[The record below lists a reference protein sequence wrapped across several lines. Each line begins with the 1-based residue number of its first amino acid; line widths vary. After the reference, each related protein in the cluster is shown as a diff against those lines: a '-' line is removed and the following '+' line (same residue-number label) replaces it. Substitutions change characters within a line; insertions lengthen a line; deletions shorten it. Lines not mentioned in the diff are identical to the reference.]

1 MSERQQLEKLLN
13 DPNARK
19 MLDLIANAEGVKH
32 GYNTLFGNERVGSL
46 KAHPNVRKQ
55 FKQTDGKTNTTTA
68 AGRYQFLKP
77 TWDGLA
83 RQYGLTDFSPRNQ
96 DLGALALIKRRG
108 ALDDVLK
115 GDYRSAVNKLGKE
128 WASLPSSPY
137 AQPKKSWGQLG
148 LEGNTA
154 KGNRMQKASM
164 NDLHSLFKGAP
175 TIQKAN
181 FTGRQL
187 RPGFASDIPPELRNT
202 APIPQGRKVASQ
214 SGNLASMN
222 DLHSLFTAQKRANF
236 TPPDVSK
243 AADQKA
249 QKEQLKKQGPT
260 QFWES
265 ALLGAA
271 DIGVPVVQG
280 AEYVADGIRGGINKL
295 FGTNLETDRYEKLTK
310 SYKDIDSA
318 HKTVRKANNQGMDI
332 TRMGANMVLTAPLA
346 AAGGTLKAGVPLA
359 SKAGAEFLARN
370 AAVGATMG
378 ATGIHENNTQ
388 RLQSMGAG
396 ALGGAI
402 GAGVGQKVGEGAVRV
417 ARKLTP
423 TKTAQRLSQQV
434 DDQIS
439 IVLKQNNIKMG
450 DLTDDVVAGLRK
462 DVADAMKSGK
472 AINKE
477 AVARKLVFDRL
488 GIKPTQAQLTGN
500 PQLWQK
506 QAELAKIQGAGDPLR
521 GQIIQNEEKLIG
533 LLDDTISQTGGRATD
548 QYGAIKGAADSLLEQ
563 NQQNKDFVRSAY
575 DYAIKADGNN
585 VVLDGRGFANDAFTR
600 LDQQYAA
607 SSLPSGVQKILK
619 DVSDHP
625 DQFTL
630 GKSEELIKILNRE
643 YSSSLQ
649 NGQPTSSTYAIGL
662 VRDALKGRQDEALQ
676 GLVSSGS
683 DAAQAYQ
690 FARQAH
696 GLSKQQI
703 ERMPLLQDVLKGAE
717 PDKLFSK
724 HILNGNVDQL
734 DETLKTLS
742 NVNPQAIT
750 DIKQQ
755 TLQWISKRAV
765 NQNGGFSPAGMKKAL
780 DSLGDRRLATM
791 FGPDELKR
799 IKDIGMAGHYLVT
812 QPNHSYVNNSN
823 TSAALVNFFGGLVNK
838 PGVRVLLSPLK
849 DVADSVQV
857 NRALKTS
864 IATEKTP
871 QAIQQTLSSGEQS
884 LIDRLAQLGLI
895 SGANP
900 PDPQ

>member
-32 GYNTLFGNERVGSL
+32 GYNTLFGNERVSSL
-46 KAHPNVRKQ
+46 RAHPNVRKQ

-96 DLGALALIKRRG
+96 DLGALALIKQRG
-108 ALDDVLK
+108 ALNDVLK

-128 WASLPSSPY
+128 WASLPSSNY

-148 LEGNTA
+148 LEGNSA
-154 KGNRMQKASM
+154 KGSRMQKASM

-187 RPGFASDIPPELRNT
+187 RPGFASDIPPELRST
-202 APIPQGRKVASQ
+202 APIPQGRKVSSQ
-214 SGNLASMN
+214 NSNLASMN

-260 QFWES
+260 QLWES

-280 AEYVADGIRGGINKL
+280 AEYVADGIRGGINKI
-295 FGTNLETDRYEKLTK
+295 FGTNLETDRYERLTK

-318 HKTVRKANNQGMDI
+318 HKTVRKANNQGMDVV
-332 TRMGANMVLTAPLA
+332 RMGANMVLTAPLA

-402 GAGVGQKVGEGAVRV
+402 GAGVGQKVGEGAVKV
-417 ARKLTP
+417 VNKIP
-423 TKTAQRLSQQV
+423 TRATTQKISAAI
-434 DDQIS
+434 DDQIE
-439 IVLKQNNIKMG
+439 IALKQSNIKIG
-450 DLTDDVVAGLRK
+450 DLSDDIVAGLRK
-462 DVADAMKSGK
+462 DVGAALKSGR
-472 AINKE
+472 AVNKE
-477 AVARKLVFDRL
+477 AVARKIVFEKL
-488 GIKPTQAQLTGN
+488 GITPTRAQLTGD
-500 PQLWQK
+500 PILWQK

-521 GQIIQNEEKLIG
+521 QTLINNEGKVIG
-533 LLDDTISQTGGRATD
+533 ALDDVIAKTGGNATD
-548 QYGAIKGAADSLLEQ
+548 QYGAIKGATDSLLDRNAQNKAFIGAAYDNARLAQGNNTVLDGESFAKEATDLLEQ
-563 NQQNKDFVRSAY
+563 N
-575 DYAIKADGNN
+575 YAT
-585 VVLDGRGFANDAFTR
+585 L
-600 LDQQYAA
+600 
-607 SSLPSGVQKILK
+607 SLPAGIKKIIK
-619 DVSDHP
+619 DIEKKP
-625 DQFTL
+625 QEFTL
-630 GKSEELIKILNRE
+630 NKAEELIKVLNRE
-643 YSSSLQ
+643 YKASLQ
-649 NGQPTSSTYAIGL
+649 NGQPTSSSYAIGV
-662 VRDALKGRQDEALQ
+662 VRDALNSRQAAVLQ
-676 GLVSSGS
+676 GLTGNES
-683 DAAQAYQ
+683 AQAYQ

-696 GLSKQQI
+696 KANSELISK
-703 ERMPLLQDVLKGAE
+703 MPLLQDALKGVE
-717 PDKLFSK
+717 PDKLFQK
-724 HILNGNVDQL
+724 HILGGNAAQL
-734 DETLKTLS
+734 GETIEVLKNT
-742 NVNPQAIT
+742 NPQAVA

-755 TLQWISKRAV
+755 TLLWISNKSV

-780 DSLGDRRLATM
+780 DSLGDRRLLTM
-791 FGPDELKR
+791 FNANELSH
-799 IKDIGMAGHYLVT
+799 IKDIAKAGDYLVT
-812 QPNHSYVNNSN
+812 QPNHAYVNNSN
-823 TSAALVNFFGGLVNK
+823 TSAALMNFFGGLINK

-864 IATEKTP
+864 IATEKAP
-871 QAIQQTLSSGEQS
+871 QAIQQTLSSGEKS

-895 SGANP
+895 SGANL